1 MLLGIKLL
9 NGIIV
14 GLILTCA
21 IPLAARGQ
29 NVAELD
35 GYGRWVNGVTEP
47 WWFPEDVAKDAKAEV
62 QSRWVQLGV
71 EAASQADGWTGDYF
85 VGGDTRGSYLRLG
98 RTGFVVFRVNKC
110 AASVMGF
117 SYGEVVQSSTL
128 IQLLPQKTEHTSRVH
143 GRNTQPA
150 SRYLPVTWR
159 TAKYLVPEAEISG
172 FGDYVAGLGEYNDPN
187 FSLIDFAPFFV
198 KSMNREASG
207 DNDESKTNPT
217 AQHFVAPVVPV
228 GYERFI
234 RKPIEAQIIAR
245 GKPYVRYDPDNEWW
259 NKLIIPVTVDAGR
272 AEGLTPKLVLHI
284 LDSPGA
290 EEKGELVLITK
301 VNARTARG
309 VIERSVRKQPCVKF
323 HKTDDCTNP
332 EYDEVNLGSRL
343 TTNPVP
349 QN

>member
-1 MLLGIKLL
+1 MRLGIKLL
-9 NGIIV
+9 NGIMV

-21 IPLAARGQ
+21 IPLATRGQ

-35 GYGRWVNGVTEP
+35 AYGRWVNGVSEP
-47 WWFPEDVAKDAKAEV
+47 WWFPEDVAKEPKAEV
-62 QSRWVQLGV
+62 QARWAQLGV
-71 EAASQADGWTGDYF
+71 EAASQDDGWTGDYF
-85 VGGDTRGSYLRLG
+85 VGGDTHGSYLRLG

-128 IQLLPQKTEHTSRVH
+128 IQLLPQKTVHTSRLH
-143 GRNTQPA
+143 GHNNHPA

-159 TAKYLVPEAEISG
+159 TAKYLVPETAISS

-187 FSLIDFAPFFV
+187 VLLIDFAPFFV
-198 KSMNREASG
+198 KSLNREASG
-207 DNDESKTNPT
+207 DIDHSKTKPT

-245 GKPYVRYDPDNEWW
+245 GKPYVRHDPDNEWW
-259 NKLIIPVTVDAGR
+259 NKLVIPVTVDAGR
-272 AEGLTPKLVLHI
+272 AHGLTPKLVLRI
-284 LDSPGA
+284 LDGSDT
-290 EEKGELVLITK
+290 EETGELVLITK
-301 VNARTARG
+301 VNLRTASG
-309 VIERSVRKQPCVKF
+309 VIERPVRKQPCVKF
-323 HKTDDCTNP
+323 SQTDDCTNP
-332 EYDEVNLGSRL
+332 EYDQVNLGSRL
-343 TTNPVP
+343 TTNPVA